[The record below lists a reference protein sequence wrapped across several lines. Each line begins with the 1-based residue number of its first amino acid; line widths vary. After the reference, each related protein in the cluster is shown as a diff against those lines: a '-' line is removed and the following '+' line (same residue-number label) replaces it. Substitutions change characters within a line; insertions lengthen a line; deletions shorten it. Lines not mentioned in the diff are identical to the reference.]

1 MFFHK
6 GRNVYKLCLIL
17 SVTQGDTR
25 VTTLKSI
32 VFLEV
37 SYYFHS
43 DNVAER
49 SQDKSVPVPVLVLT
63 PDSLFPSGSKLTR
76 Q

>member
-17 SVTQGDTR
+17 LTQGDTR

-49 SQDKSVPVPVLVLT
+49 SQDKSVLVLVLT